1 MPSNIQTYITNTSS
15 GILTLNEGALEF
27 ANKKSKIKPMPFKDN
42 LMQPK
47 LMEQQPSNCMDR
59 VLEEPKVLSMTRI
72 EPSKADHG
80 LVEVDHSNP
89 PNNDT
94 RLSNGSEKIAKEVA
108 KTSPKPS
115 QAKRKFV
122 IFLGNFSKKM
132 TRTEG
137 PFKDVTQFLANH
149 SGPKGT
155 NKSKEVMRLFIRS
168 PSKASG
174 NPSSKDY
181 CEPWIMIQQIVKL

>member
-1 MPSNIQTYITNTSS
+1 
-15 GILTLNEGALEF
+15 
-27 ANKKSKIKPMPFKDN
+27 MPFKDD

-47 LMEQQPSNCMDR
+47 VMQQPSNCMDM
-59 VLEEPKVLSMTRI
+59 VFEEPKISSLLGI
-72 EPSKADHG
+72 EPSKANHG

-122 IFLGNFSKKM
+122 ILHGNFSKRM
-132 TRTEG
+132 TRIKG
-137 PFKDVTQFLANH
+137 PAKNVT
-149 SGPKGT
+149 
-155 NKSKEVMRLFIRS
+155 
-168 PSKASG
+168 
-174 NPSSKDY
+174 
-181 CEPWIMIQQIVKL
+181 